1 MILITEILLLLPV
14 LLFSLSFH
22 EYSHGQVAYMLGDPT
37 PKKAG
42 RITLNPLA
50 HLDLMGTFVLI
61 MTRRFG
67 WAKPVPIN
75 PSYFQNPRQGMMYVG
90 LAGPMANLLLAFL
103 FSLLFRLFR
112 TSYILSI
119 LFSLGGNTLV
129 FLVRD
134 LLSLSIMINVALAIF
149 NLIPLPPL
157 DGSRI
162 LQGVLPRQYDTYF
175 IQMERYGMMIVFIL
189 ALSGILGRIMTPLI
203 YQTIRLFGL

>member
-1 MILITEILLLLPV
+1 MAELILLLPV

-22 EYSHGQVAYMLGDPT
+22 EYSHGRVAYMLGDPT
-37 PKKAG
+37 PMNAG

-50 HLDLMGTFVLI
+50 HLDPMGALVLI
-61 MTRRFG
+61 ITRRFG
-67 WAKPVPIN
+67 WAKPVPVN

-90 LAGPMANLLLAFL
+90 LAGPLANLLLAFL

-112 TSYILSI
+112 TSYVISL
-119 LFSLGGNTLV
+119 LHSLGGNNLI

-134 LLSLSIMINVALAIF
+134 FLSLSLMVNVALAIF
-149 NLIPLPPL
+149 NLLPLPPL

-162 LQGVLPRQYDTYF
+162 LQGILPREYDTLF
-175 IQMERYGMMIVFIL
+175 AQMEQYGMMIVFLL
-189 ALSGILGRIMTPLI
+189 ALSGLLGRIMTPLI